1 MGGSAAE
8 CGGSSVLKS
17 RLEEELERLKGLFG
31 LGLELRVV
39 WMPGGLKRS
48 VDGNLLS
55 GEVRGNVIIIYDSE
69 LEAALETLKH
79 EFLDYVISHEIE
91 EPYKELINRLIDG
104 FEAVMYRR
112 KERLIDRLI
121 HAV

>member
-1 MGGSAAE
+1 MGGSVAE

-17 RLEEELERLKGLFG
+17 RLKEELERLKGLFG

>member
-8 CGGSSVLKS
+8 GGGNSVLKS

>member
-1 MGGSAAE
+1 MGGSVAE

>member
-8 CGGSSVLKS
+8 RGGNSVLKS
-17 RLEEELERLKGLFG
+17 RLEEELERLKGMFG

-112 KERLIDRLI
+112 KERLIERLI
-121 HAV
+121 QAV